1 MQLESTVGFE
11 ELLEM
16 IENKST
22 MCRGIMGVL
31 ANL

>member
-22 MCRGIMGVL
+22 MSRGIMGVL